1 MNPTED
7 RNAALDAISFKLES
21 PEPQQEEVET
31 PIDPEVQ
38 AEADMRLA
46 EGGPSAMQ
54 QLQGLGI
61 EMGGTIAGT
70 YATTKAL
77 QTQKVAKG
85 LSLLKN
91 IRRAG
96 QTVAAAGTLGPQ
108 AVEPVSTIGGLVTFG
123 VTEAVWAAGSN
134 FVKQEYFKALGVQEE
149 TSGGE
154 LLASALLVGPLISQG
169 RKIPKLGQV
178 FDTAMI
184 NSRKWRVGAHMVQ
197 GSIIG
202 SVESSIRQTFDIMA
216 DEDANIGDFSMTDF
230 FTGAAGGAA
239 FGGALGLGS
248 DTIGLIKTY
257 RAVVARSKVEMRGS
271 LVEKL
276 AKLDASI
283 TKMQKMK
290 QGGRRKVATEMR
302 YAETKKE
309 LDQLDAVHDS
319 IDEKLAETEAAL
331 ESVNTPKEAPEAPAT
346 PKEAPEV
353 PEFKIETDNNPNY
366 TKGGY
371 QKKVLGYKVT
381 AKDGNDYYIEANSEN
396 PKDGRFVVYK
406 GDGGYGIGEAFDAFP
421 TKRDAVE
428 FLQSKDAPATPQATP
443 QATPAPK
450 KEYKIESIFDEDGE
464 IDFDADEALRKIAKE
479 RDLGITGD
487 REANSVVRNE
497 DGEVIGGTFVSNDG
511 DNYTFDVVVSETADG
526 TGVGSKLLDDVI
538 EMPYE
543 LRDMNP
549 DATMQVDVVSPKM
562 KEMLERRGFE
572 VKEEIGKDRWLMEPK
587 DYDNVGKPKVV
598 ETTPAPKTPEV
609 APEATPF
616 KDYKESEAYAEEIGG
631 LGINRSPRVDASLV
645 DLTDEALKTQ
655 KRQAEKTLDKLE
667 SGKMETRKEV
677 DEVAA
682 AQDRLSEFEN
692 EEFRRRFKVNI
703 DEYKAAASDEERAE
717 IMDFIKSELFDDIGR
732 SKDEEFKLAFL
743 LDQLS
748 KEGLFNDFMVAN
760 KRELQAK
767 IDADPEFQA
776 SYEEVFKGD
785 LLDKLNRGKALL
797 EDASSVRLESKIP
810 ETPIKPQDVIDGP
823 TISTPALEATPKTPF
838 QALMDDY
845 DAAIAEQS
853 QGRGADQIVSLN
865 KHFNAI
871 SDDFAKK
878 ADALVA
884 NPNAESVDD
893 LLSMLDEY
901 TAFDAKDAELKQK
914 TGQGSR
920 AQGRDSGDADFERE
934 KMSPER
940 QIRNDALKEVR
951 EKLQAMKDDVDGAEM
966 QKLVDDIFT
975 YPEPVKGKNTRTPSP
990 DEAFMPPP
998 KDGEAPIETP
1008 KGETKAPKKSSRERS
1023 IDRLQKKLDELRAIR
1038 SGEKDTKNPKPK
1050 KAKSAE
1056 EKDLEERIKFY
1067 QGESKEVA
1075 DIASTQER
1083 IQVLSGLIQGNSQ
1096 SQIRQQIGLPP
1107 KLLPAHAKP
1116 KKIETTLTKL
1126 KAQEAKL
1133 MKILRRKQTDAILS
1147 DMRNVFDPSHES
1159 RSIVDKALNGY
1170 LMARTDA
1177 LLNQPSTA
1185 TTGLLSG
1192 AIQTVWRPLINTG
1205 RNTIQALNPADRA
1218 LKGVPMTGRMKYAAA
1233 DVLATADQLLTFAQ
1247 SPIVTTKQ
1255 ALRNTYETFKQGGS
1269 SAYFYK
1275 DANKI
1280 DVRDDA
1286 INAGNS
1292 TILNSRKV
1300 IQGDIRAK
1308 ANEQKSVIVSKAMK
1322 LMGSDPMTALMAF
1335 AKMGWS
1341 AGRSGVGALDEP
1353 FNLILE
1359 GRGHRADAIKEA
1371 IKQKVKPEEVAGFID
1386 DYVKKAGNVDAQGIK
1401 RFNYLDNKYRNSA
1414 NQTRRGLFRP
1424 ADLEKGDP
1432 RALMEEHL
1440 VSFFR
1445 SASGGDLT
1453 AGKLLFRFLQPII
1466 TTPTI
1471 ALAQQGRTV
1480 ARATGIPA
1488 AVDIGQRVYAGGA
1501 KRVGKK
1507 GKISNVM
1514 SGGINKQINDL
1525 EMTVEDLRAKTKE
1538 KGLDLEEQKKRDEN
1552 LAANKEQLK
1561 SLRDYR
1567 DEQTY
1572 EKIAMMGLGMGLFY
1586 TFFEMGRQGLVTGAG
1601 AQFTRDQRNNG
1612 EFQKYR
1618 MGAGE
1623 DSEGWIYLLA
1633 EPVRFLAAFAADL
1646 GAWYEL
1652 GDSRTKDQTI
1662 GNFITST
1669 LEAYATDSVF
1679 TTSLRHMKDLAF
1691 GKEKT
1696 RTGAVI
1702 DIAAGAI
1709 PIPSAV
1715 RSARVLDDENYSV
1728 YDEGAKFSDIGSRA
1742 FDKAVG
1748 TEAENF
1754 RVDKLGRPLLRPE
1767 RGALHYVFR
1776 YAPEDR
1782 AHRMTAEEEVRQ
1794 VLRNDGLSYNL
1805 IPKLTEFK
1813 TINGTQV
1820 NLKEFTR
1827 KDRSLFN
1834 LFAEVVNDGD
1844 EMLHELHD
1852 LVMDDDWPL
1861 DYDNYTVEPNPDNQD
1876 ELYNKGIERFK
1887 EVRQKHIDR
1896 AVDHI
1901 SDESNI
1907 NLFRNKDGQ
1916 TVHEYIE
1923 SLEERPAK
1931 SGNVLETF
1939 PNY

>member
-31 PIDPEVQ
+31 PIEPEVQ

-46 EGGPSAMQ
+46 EGGPSMFQ
-54 QLQGLGI
+54 QVQGLAI
-61 EMGGTIAGT
+61 EGGGNIGGMYLANKYRAPAKIARGLTFLNKIRTVGRGAALAGT
-70 YATTKAL
+70 A
-77 QTQKVAKG
+77 
-85 LSLLKN
+85 
-91 IRRAG
+91 
-96 QTVAAAGTLGPQ
+96 GPQ
-108 AVEPVSTIGGLVTFG
+108 AFEPVSTIGGVAAFAA
-123 VTEAVWAAGSN
+123 TEAAVGIFSN
-134 FVKQEYFKALGVQEE
+134 VVKQEYFKALGVQEE

-154 LLASALLVGPLISQG
+154 ILASGLLISQVIKQG
-169 RKIPKLGQV
+169 NKLPILGQA
-178 FDTAMI
+178 FDTAMLK
-184 NSRKWRVGAHMVQ
+184 SRKWKVGAHMVQ
-197 GSIIG
+197 GAVVG
-202 SVESSIRQTFDIMA
+202 SVESSIRQTFDLMMN
-216 DEDANIGDFSMTDF
+216 EDASISDFSMKDLM
-230 FTGAAGGAA
+230 TGVAAGATM
-239 FGGALGLGS
+239 GGTLSLGS
-248 DTIGLIKTY
+248 DGIKLIKTY

-290 QGGRRKVATEMR
+290 QGGRRKVVTEMR

-331 ESVNTPKEAPEAPAT
+331 ESVNTPKEAPEAPEASAT
-346 PKEAPEV
+346 PEA
-353 PEFKIETDNNPNY
+353 
-366 TKGGY
+366 
-371 QKKVLGYKVT
+371 
-381 AKDGNDYYIEANSEN
+381 
-396 PKDGRFVVYK
+396 
-406 GDGGYGIGEAFDAFP
+406 
-421 TKRDAVE
+421 
-428 FLQSKDAPATPQATP
+428 
-443 QATPAPK
+443 
-450 KEYKIESIFDEDGE
+450 
-464 IDFDADEALRKIAKE
+464 
-479 RDLGITGD
+479 
-487 REANSVVRNE
+487 
-497 DGEVIGGTFVSNDG
+497 
-511 DNYTFDVVVSETADG
+511 
-526 TGVGSKLLDDVI
+526 
-538 EMPYE
+538 
-543 LRDMNP
+543 
-549 DATMQVDVVSPKM
+549 
-562 KEMLERRGFE
+562 
-572 VKEEIGKDRWLMEPK
+572 
-587 DYDNVGKPKVV
+587 
-598 ETTPAPKTPEV
+598 TPAPKTPEV
-609 APEATPF
+609 APEA
-616 KDYKESEAYAEEIGG
+616 S
-631 LGINRSPRVDASLV
+631 
-645 DLTDEALKTQ
+645 
-655 KRQAEKTLDKLE
+655 
-667 SGKMETRKEV
+667 
-677 DEVAA
+677 
-682 AQDRLSEFEN
+682 
-692 EEFRRRFKVNI
+692 
-703 DEYKAAASDEERAE
+703 
-717 IMDFIKSELFDDIGR
+717 
-732 SKDEEFKLAFL
+732 
-743 LDQLS
+743 
-748 KEGLFNDFMVAN
+748 
-760 KRELQAK
+760 
-767 IDADPEFQA
+767 
-776 SYEEVFKGD
+776 
-785 LLDKLNRGKALL
+785 
-797 EDASSVRLESKIP
+797 
-810 ETPIKPQDVIDGP
+810 
-823 TISTPALEATPKTPF
+823 PKTPF

-845 DAAIAEQS
+845 DTAIAEQS
-853 QGRGADQIVSLN
+853 QGRGADQIVTLN

-878 ADALVA
+878 ADALIA

-920 AQGRDSGDADFERE
+920 AQGRDAGDADFERE

-975 YPEPVKGKNTRTPSP
+975 YPEPVKGKSTRTPSP
-990 DEAFMPPP
+990 DESFMPPP
-998 KDGEAPIETP
+998 KDGEAPVETP
-1008 KGETKAPKKSSRERS
+1008 KSETKAPKNSSRERS
-1023 IDRLQKKLDELRAIR
+1023 IARLQKKLDELRAIR
-1038 SGEKDTKNPKPK
+1038 SGEKDPKNPKPK

-1075 DIASTQER
+1075 DIVSTQER
-1083 IQVLSGLIQGNSQ
+1083 IQVLSGLIQGNNP

-1126 KAQEAKL
+1126 KATEAKL

-1185 TTGLLSG
+1185 TTGLPSG
-1192 AIQTVWRPLINTG
+1192 IIQTIWRPLINTG
-1205 RNTIQALNPADRA
+1205 RNTLQALNPADRS
-1218 LKGVPMTGRMKYAAA
+1218 LKGVPMTQRMKFAAA
-1233 DVLATADQLLTFAQ
+1233 DMLATYDQLITFAQ
-1247 SPIVTTKQ
+1247 SPIVTSKQ
-1255 ALRNTYETFKQGGS
+1255 ALRNTVDTFKQGGS
-1269 SAYFYK
+1269 SGYFYK

-1286 INAGNS
+1286 VNAGNS
-1292 TILNSRKV
+1292 SIRNTRKV
-1300 IQGDIRAK
+1300 IQGNIRAK
-1308 ANEQKSVIVSKAMK
+1308 ANEQKSVIVKQAMK
-1322 LMGSDPMTALMAF
+1322 LMGSDPATAMMAL
-1335 AKMGWS
+1335 AKGIWS

-1353 FNLILE
+1353 FNLILQ
-1359 GRGHRADAIKEA
+1359 GRGIRAEAIKEA
-1371 IKQKVKPEEVAGFID
+1371 IKQRVKPEEVTGFID
-1386 DYVKKAGNVDAQGIK
+1386 DYITKSSTVDTQGVK
-1401 RFNYLDNKYRNSA
+1401 RFNYLDEKYGNTA
-1414 NQTRRGLFRP
+1414 NQTRRGLFRG
-1424 ADLEKGDP
+1424 AELDAKDP
-1432 RALMEEHL
+1432 RILMEEHL
-1440 VSFFR
+1440 VNSIR
-1445 SASGGDLT
+1445 SWTGGDLT
-1453 AGKLLFRFLQPII
+1453 ASKFLFRFLQPII

-1488 AVDIGQRVYAGGA
+1488 AVDVGQRVYAGAA
-1501 KRVGKK
+1501 KRVGSD

-1538 KGLDLEEQKKRDEN
+1538 KGLDPEEQKKRDEN
-1552 LAANKEQLK
+1552 LAANKEKLK

-1572 EKIAMMGLGMGLFY
+1572 EKIAMTALGMGLFY
-1586 TFFEMGRQGLVTGAG
+1586 TFFELGKNGLATGAG
-1601 AQFTRDQRNNG
+1601 AFLTRDQRNQG

-1618 MGAGE
+1618 LLADE
-1623 DSEGWIYLLA
+1623 DSEGANYLLA
-1633 EPVRFLAAFAADL
+1633 EPIRFLAAIAADL
-1646 GAWYEL
+1646 GAWSALE
-1652 GDSRTKDQTI
+1652 GSTTEKQTM

-1691 GKEKT
+1691 GKEKS

-1702 DIAAGAI
+1702 DIAAGAL
-1709 PIPSAV
+1709 PIPSGV
-1715 RSARVLDDENYSV
+1715 RSARVLDDERSSV

-1767 RGALHYVFR
+1767 RGALNYVFR
-1776 YAPEDR
+1776 YAPEER
-1782 AHRMTAEEEVRQ
+1782 AYRTTAEEEVRQ

-1852 LVMDDDWPL
+1852 LVTDDDWQL
-1861 DYDNYTVEPNPDNQD
+1861 DYDNYTVEPNPDNKD
-1876 ELYNKGIERFK
+1876 ELYNKGIDRFK

-1896 AVDHI
+1896 AVDYI
-1901 SDESNI
+1901 SDEANI
-1907 NLFRNKDGQ
+1907 NLYRNKDGQ

-1923 SLEERPAK
+1923 SLEDRPAR
-1931 SGNVLETF
+1931 SGNVLEKLNQF
-1939 PNY
+1939 

>member
-38 AEADMRLA
+38 AEADMRIA

-108 AVEPVSTIGGLVTFG
+108 AVEPVSTVGGLVTFG

-169 RKIPKLGQV
+169 RNIPKLGQV

-239 FGGALGLGS
+239 FGSALGLGS

-257 RAVVARSKVEMRGS
+257 RAVVSRSKVEMRGS

-290 QGGRRKVATEMR
+290 QGGRRKVVTEMR

-331 ESVNTPKEAPEAPAT
+331 ESVNTPKEAPEAVAT
-346 PKEAPEV
+346 PEA
-353 PEFKIETDNNPNY
+353 
-366 TKGGY
+366 
-371 QKKVLGYKVT
+371 
-381 AKDGNDYYIEANSEN
+381 
-396 PKDGRFVVYK
+396 
-406 GDGGYGIGEAFDAFP
+406 
-421 TKRDAVE
+421 
-428 FLQSKDAPATPQATP
+428 
-443 QATPAPK
+443 
-450 KEYKIESIFDEDGE
+450 
-464 IDFDADEALRKIAKE
+464 
-479 RDLGITGD
+479 
-487 REANSVVRNE
+487 
-497 DGEVIGGTFVSNDG
+497 
-511 DNYTFDVVVSETADG
+511 
-526 TGVGSKLLDDVI
+526 
-538 EMPYE
+538 
-543 LRDMNP
+543 
-549 DATMQVDVVSPKM
+549 
-562 KEMLERRGFE
+562 
-572 VKEEIGKDRWLMEPK
+572 
-587 DYDNVGKPKVV
+587 
-598 ETTPAPKTPEV
+598 TPAPKTPEV
-609 APEATPF
+609 APEA
-616 KDYKESEAYAEEIGG
+616 EA
-631 LGINRSPRVDASLV
+631 
-645 DLTDEALKTQ
+645 
-655 KRQAEKTLDKLE
+655 
-667 SGKMETRKEV
+667 
-677 DEVAA
+677 
-682 AQDRLSEFEN
+682 
-692 EEFRRRFKVNI
+692 
-703 DEYKAAASDEERAE
+703 
-717 IMDFIKSELFDDIGR
+717 
-732 SKDEEFKLAFL
+732 
-743 LDQLS
+743 
-748 KEGLFNDFMVAN
+748 
-760 KRELQAK
+760 
-767 IDADPEFQA
+767 
-776 SYEEVFKGD
+776 
-785 LLDKLNRGKALL
+785 
-797 EDASSVRLESKIP
+797 
-810 ETPIKPQDVIDGP
+810 
-823 TISTPALEATPKTPF
+823 PKTPF

-845 DAAIAEQS
+845 DAAIADQAE
-853 QGRGADQIVSLN
+853 GKGADQIIRLN

-878 ADALVA
+878 ADALIA
-884 NPNAESVDD
+884 NPNAESVDE

-901 TAFDAKDAELKQK
+901 TAFDAKDAKLKQK
-914 TGQGSR
+914 TGQGLR
-920 AQGRDSGDADFERE
+920 AQGRDAEEAVFERE
-934 KMSPER
+934 PMSPER
-940 QIRNDALKEVR
+940 QIRNDALKDVR

-975 YPEPVKGKNTRTPSP
+975 YPEPVKGKSTRTPSP

-1023 IDRLQKKLDELRAIR
+1023 IARLQKKLDELRAIR
-1038 SGEKDTKNPKPK
+1038 SGEKDPKNPKPK

-1126 KAQEAKL
+1126 KATEAKL

-1147 DMRNVFDPSHES
+1147 DMRNVFDPEHGS
-1159 RSIVDKALNGY
+1159 RSIVDTALNGY
-1170 LMARTDA
+1170 LTARTDA

-1185 TTGLLSG
+1185 TTGLPSG
-1192 AIQTVWRPLINTG
+1192 AIRVILAPLKQTGKNTL
-1205 RNTIQALNPADRA
+1205 QALNPADRA
-1218 LKGVPMTGRMKYAAA
+1218 LKGVPMTQRMKFASA
-1233 DVLATADQLLTFAQ
+1233 DVLATADQLITFAQ
-1247 SPIVTTKQ
+1247 SPIVTSKQ
-1255 ALRNTYETFKQGGS
+1255 AWRNTVDTFKQGGS
-1269 SAYFYK
+1269 SGYFYK

-1280 DVRDDA
+1280 DVRDTA
-1286 INAGNS
+1286 ENAGNS
-1292 TILNSRKV
+1292 SIRNTSQV
-1300 IQGDIRAK
+1300 IQGDIRAR
-1308 ANEQKSVIVSKAMK
+1308 ANEQKSVIVQQAMK
-1322 LMGSDPMTALMAF
+1322 LMGSDPATALMGL
-1335 AKMGWS
+1335 AKAIWS
-1341 AGRSGVGALDEP
+1341 GGRRGVGALDEP
-1353 FNLILE
+1353 FNLILQ
-1359 GRGHRADAIKEA
+1359 GRGVRAEAIKEA
-1371 IKQKVKPEEVAGFID
+1371 IKQQVKPEEVAGFID
-1386 DYVKKAGNVDAQGIK
+1386 DYITKSSNVDAQGVK
-1401 RFNYLDNKYRNSA
+1401 RFNYLDEKYRNTA

-1424 ADLEKGDP
+1424 ADLDKNDP
-1432 RALMEEHL
+1432 RMLMEETL
-1440 VSFFR
+1440 VQSIR
-1445 SASGGDLT
+1445 SWTGGDLT
-1453 AGKLLFRFLQPII
+1453 ASKFLFRFLQPII

-1471 ALAQQGRTV
+1471 ALAQQGRIV
-1480 ARATGIPA
+1480 AQATGLPA
-1488 AVDIGQRVYAGGA
+1488 VADIGQRAYAGSA
-1501 KRVGKK
+1501 KRVGKR

-1514 SGGINKQINDL
+1514 SGRINKEINDL
-1525 EMTVEDLRAKTKE
+1525 EIKVEDRRAKTKE
-1538 KGLDLEEQKKRDEN
+1538 KGLDPEEQKKRDED
-1552 LAANKEQLK
+1552 LAAHQEQLK

-1572 EKIAMMGLGMGLFY
+1572 EQIAMAALGMGIVY
-1586 TFFEMGRQGLVTGAG
+1586 TFFELGKNGLATGAG
-1601 AQFTRDQRNNG
+1601 SFLTRDQRNQG

-1618 MGAGE
+1618 MLMDE
-1623 DSEGWIYLLA
+1623 DSEGFNYLLA
-1633 EPVRFLAAFAADL
+1633 EPIRFLAAFSADL
-1646 GAWYEL
+1646 GAWSALE
-1652 GDSRTKDQTI
+1652 GSTTEKQTI
-1662 GNFITST
+1662 GNFVTST
-1669 LEAYATDSVF
+1669 LEAYATDAVF

-1691 GKEKT
+1691 GKEKS

-1702 DIAAGAI
+1702 DIAAGGI
-1709 PIPSAV
+1709 PIPSGV
-1715 RSARVLDDENYSV
+1715 RSARVLDDEKYSV
-1728 YDEGAKFSDIGSRA
+1728 YDEGSNVGDIGSRA

-1767 RGALHYVFR
+1767 RGALNYVFR

-1834 LFAEVVNDGD
+1834 LFAEVVNEGD

-1852 LVMDDDWPL
+1852 LVMDEDWQL

-1907 NLFRNKDGQ
+1907 NLYRNKDGQ

-1923 SLEERPAK
+1923 SLEDRPAR
-1931 SGNVLETF
+1931 SGNVLEKLNQF
-1939 PNY
+1939 

>member
-38 AEADMRLA
+38 AEADVRLA

-61 EMGGTIAGT
+61 EMGGSIGGT

-77 QTQKVAKG
+77 KTQRVAKG
-85 LSLLKN
+85 LSYLKK

-96 QTVAAAGTLGPQ
+96 QVTVAAGAAGPQ
-108 AVEPVSTIGGLVTFG
+108 AAEPVTTIGGLVTFG
-123 VTEAVWAAGSN
+123 ITEAAWAVGSN

-154 LLASALLVGPLISQG
+154 LLASALLVSPLISQG

-178 FDTAMI
+178 FDTSMI

-197 GSIIG
+197 GSLIG

-216 DEDANIGDFSMTDF
+216 DEDASIGDFSMTDL
-230 FTGAAGGAA
+230 FTGATGGAA
-239 FGGALGLGS
+239 FGGALGLGGE
-248 DTIGLIKTY
+248 TIGLVKTY

-290 QGGRRKVATEMR
+290 QGGRRKVVTEMR

-331 ESVNTPKEAPEAPAT
+331 ESVNTPKEAPEASATIAT
-346 PKEAPEV
+346 PKDVPEADVEAKGWFHASHQNIEKLTPREVDSVDTFGSWISGDSGTAKTLYGPNVKQADVTPNNLLKAHTDNFGEFFFSNENLFKRLFPEADVSLLKKFDEGGLKKSNPEV
-353 PEFKIETDNNPNY
+353 WEMRKTYLNEFRKMLKDAGHDGVIFKDSRIDLSKGDKPHDVAVLFNDTDVPLK
-366 TKGGY
+366 T
-371 QKKVLGYKVT
+371 
-381 AKDGNDYYIEANSEN
+381 
-396 PKDGRFVVYK
+396 PKD
-406 GDGGYGIGEAFDAFP
+406 
-421 TKRDAVE
+421 
-428 FLQSKDAPATPQATP
+428 TPE
-443 QATPAPK
+443 ATPAPLQDAETGK
-450 KEYKIESIFDEDGE
+450 PITIKGYHGTKAKFDE
-464 IDFDADEALRKIAKE
+464 FDPKATA
-479 RDLGITGD
+479 
-487 REANSVVRNE
+487 E
-497 DGEVIGGTFVSNDG
+497 DKPFS
-511 DNYTFDVVVSETADG
+511 F
-526 TGVGSKLLDDVI
+526 GSH
-538 EMPYE
+538 
-543 LRDMNP
+543 
-549 DATMQVDVVSPKM
+549 
-562 KEMLERRGFE
+562 F
-572 VKEEIGKDRWLMEPK
+572 
-587 DYDNVGKPKVV
+587 
-598 ETTPAPKTPEV
+598 TT
-609 APEATPF
+609 
-616 KDYKESEAYAEEIGG
+616 
-631 LGINRSPRVDASLV
+631 
-645 DLTDEALKTQ
+645 
-655 KRQAEKTLDKLE
+655 
-667 SGKMETRKEV
+667 
-677 DEVAA
+677 
-682 AQDRLSEFEN
+682 
-692 EEFRRRFKVNI
+692 
-703 DEYKAAASDEERAE
+703 
-717 IMDFIKSELFDDIGR
+717 
-732 SKDEEFKLAFL
+732 SKDEAGVYATSVKRAADTKKGESVKLEGDERIIEADL
-743 LDQLS
+743 TLDNPLVIKTDMTTAS
-748 KEGLFNDFMVAN
+748 MYADVN
-760 KRELQAK
+760 KDDILK
-767 IDADPEFQA
+767 T
-776 SYEEVFKGD
+776 
-785 LLDKLNRGKALL
+785 L
-797 EDASSVRLESKIP
+797 EDAKAAGNEYDGVIIQRRKGDGYDQDNIIVFDNKKIKSSEP
-810 ETPIKPQDVIDGP
+810 
-823 TISTPALEATPKTPF
+823 TPAPKTPF

-845 DAAIAEQS
+845 DAAIADQAE
-853 QGRGADQIVSLN
+853 GKGADQIIRLN

-878 ADALVA
+878 ADALIA
-884 NPNAESVDD
+884 NPNAESVDE

-901 TAFDAKDAELKQK
+901 TAFDAKDAKLKQK
-914 TGQGSR
+914 TGQGLR
-920 AQGRDSGDADFERE
+920 AQGRDAEEAVFERE
-934 KMSPER
+934 PMSPER
-940 QIRNDALKEVR
+940 QIRNDALKDVR

-975 YPEPVKGKNTRTPSP
+975 YPEPVKGKSTRTPSP

-1008 KGETKAPKKSSRERS
+1008 KGETKTPKKSSRERS
-1023 IDRLQKKLDELRAIR
+1023 IARLQKKLDELRAIR
-1038 SGEKDTKNPKPK
+1038 SGEKDPKNPKPK

-1185 TTGLLSG
+1185 TTGLPSG
-1192 AIQTVWRPLINTG
+1192 ALRVIWAPIKATGKNTV
-1205 RNTIQALNPADRA
+1205 QALNPADRA
-1218 LKGVPMTGRMKYAAA
+1218 LKGVPMTQRMKF
-1233 DVLATADQLLTFAQ
+1233 ATADMLATYDQLITFAQ
-1247 SPIVTTKQ
+1247 SPIVTSKQ
-1255 ALRNTYETFKQGGS
+1255 ALRNTVDTFKQGGS
-1269 SAYFYK
+1269 SGYFYK

-1280 DVRDDA
+1280 DMRDDA
-1286 INAGNS
+1286 VNAGNS
-1292 TILNSRKV
+1292 SIRNTRNV
-1300 IQGDIRAK
+1300 IQADIRAK
-1308 ANEQKSVIVSKAMK
+1308 ANEQKNVIVKQAMK
-1322 LMGSDPMTALMAF
+1322 LMGSDPATALMALS
-1335 AKMGWS
+1335 KTIWS

-1353 FNLILE
+1353 FNLVLQ
-1359 GRGHRADAIKEA
+1359 GRSVRAEAIKEA
-1371 IKQKVKPEEVAGFID
+1371 IKQKVKPEEITKFID
-1386 DYVKKAGNVDAQGIK
+1386 DYITKSSTVDAQGVK
-1401 RFNYLDNKYRNSA
+1401 RFNYLDEKYKNLA
-1414 NQTRRGLFRP
+1414 NQTRRDLFRT

-1432 RALMEEHL
+1432 RILMEEHL
-1440 VSFFR
+1440 VNFFR
-1445 SASGGDLT
+1445 SAAGGDLT
-1453 AGKLLFRFLQPII
+1453 AGKFLFRFLNPII
-1466 TTPTI
+1466 STPTV

-1480 ARATGIPA
+1480 AQSTGVPA
-1488 AVDIGQRVYAGGA
+1488 LIDMSQRVYAGGA

-1514 SGGINKQINDL
+1514 SGGVNKQINDL
-1525 EMTVEDLRAKTKE
+1525 EMKVEDLRAKTKE
-1538 KGLDLEEQKKRDEN
+1538 KGLDPKEQKKRDAN

-1572 EKIAMMGLGMGLFY
+1572 EKIAMAALGMGVAY
-1586 TFFEMGRQGLVTGAG
+1586 TFFELGKNGSATGAG
-1601 AQFTRDQRNNG
+1601 AFLTRDQRNQG

-1618 MGAGE
+1618 MLADE
-1623 DSEGWIYLLA
+1623 DSEGFSYLLF
-1633 EPVRFLAAFAADL
+1633 EPLRFLAAFSADL
-1646 GAWYEL
+1646 GAWSALE
-1652 GDSRTKDQTI
+1652 GSTTEKQTI
-1662 GNFITST
+1662 GNFVTST
-1669 LEAYATDSVF
+1669 LEAYATDAVF
-1679 TTSLRHMKDLAF
+1679 TTNLRHMKDLAF
-1691 GKEKT
+1691 GKEKS

-1852 LVMDDDWPL
+1852 LVMDEDWQL

-1876 ELYNKGIERFK
+1876 ELYNRGIERFK

-1907 NLFRNKDGQ
+1907 NLYRNKDGQ

-1923 SLEERPAK
+1923 SLEERPAR

>member
-1 MNPTED
+1 MNSTED

-38 AEADMRLA
+38 AEADVRLA
-46 EGGPSAMQ
+46 EGGPSMFQ
-54 QLQGLGI
+54 QVQGLAI
-61 EMGGTIAGT
+61 EGGGNIGGMYLANK
-70 YATTKAL
+70 YRAPAKI
-77 QTQKVAKG
+77 AKG
-85 LSLLKN
+85 LTFLNK
-91 IRRAG
+91 IR
-96 QTVAAAGTLGPQ
+96 TVGRGAALAGTAGPQ
-108 AVEPVSTIGGLVTFG
+108 AFEPVSTIGGVAAFAA
-123 VTEAVWAAGSN
+123 TEAAVGIFSN
-134 FVKQEYFKALGVQEE
+134 VVKQEYFKALGVQEE

-154 LLASALLVGPLISQG
+154 ILASGLLISQVIKQG
-169 RKIPKLGQV
+169 NKLPILGQA
-178 FDTAMI
+178 FDTAMLK
-184 NSRKWRVGAHMVQ
+184 SRKWKVGAHMVQ
-197 GSIIG
+197 GAVVG
-202 SVESSIRQTFDIMA
+202 SVESSIRQTFDLMMN
-216 DEDANIGDFSMTDF
+216 EDASISDFSMKDLM
-230 FTGAAGGAA
+230 TGVAAGATM
-239 FGGALGLGS
+239 GGTLSLGS
-248 DTIGLIKTY
+248 DGIKLIKTY

-290 QGGRRKVATEMR
+290 QGGRRKVVTEMR
-302 YAETKKE
+302 YAETKKK
-309 LDQLDAVHDS
+309 LDELDAVHDS

-331 ESVNTPKEAPEAPAT
+331 ESVNTPKETPEAPEASATTAT
-346 PKEAPEV
+346 PKDTPEA
-353 PEFKIETDNNPNY
+353 
-366 TKGGY
+366 
-371 QKKVLGYKVT
+371 
-381 AKDGNDYYIEANSEN
+381 
-396 PKDGRFVVYK
+396 
-406 GDGGYGIGEAFDAFP
+406 
-421 TKRDAVE
+421 
-428 FLQSKDAPATPQATP
+428 
-443 QATPAPK
+443 
-450 KEYKIESIFDEDGE
+450 
-464 IDFDADEALRKIAKE
+464 
-479 RDLGITGD
+479 
-487 REANSVVRNE
+487 
-497 DGEVIGGTFVSNDG
+497 
-511 DNYTFDVVVSETADG
+511 
-526 TGVGSKLLDDVI
+526 
-538 EMPYE
+538 
-543 LRDMNP
+543 
-549 DATMQVDVVSPKM
+549 
-562 KEMLERRGFE
+562 
-572 VKEEIGKDRWLMEPK
+572 
-587 DYDNVGKPKVV
+587 
-598 ETTPAPKTPEV
+598 TPAPKTPEV
-609 APEATPF
+609 APEA
-616 KDYKESEAYAEEIGG
+616 A
-631 LGINRSPRVDASLV
+631 
-645 DLTDEALKTQ
+645 
-655 KRQAEKTLDKLE
+655 
-667 SGKMETRKEV
+667 
-677 DEVAA
+677 
-682 AQDRLSEFEN
+682 
-692 EEFRRRFKVNI
+692 
-703 DEYKAAASDEERAE
+703 
-717 IMDFIKSELFDDIGR
+717 
-732 SKDEEFKLAFL
+732 
-743 LDQLS
+743 
-748 KEGLFNDFMVAN
+748 
-760 KRELQAK
+760 
-767 IDADPEFQA
+767 
-776 SYEEVFKGD
+776 
-785 LLDKLNRGKALL
+785 
-797 EDASSVRLESKIP
+797 
-810 ETPIKPQDVIDGP
+810 
-823 TISTPALEATPKTPF
+823 PKTPF

-853 QGRGADQIVSLN
+853 QGRGADQIVTLN

-878 ADALVA
+878 ADALIA
-884 NPNAESVDD
+884 NPDAKSVDD

-920 AQGRDSGDADFERE
+920 AQGRDAGDADFERE

-975 YPEPVKGKNTRTPSP
+975 YPEPVKGKSTRTPSP
-990 DEAFMPPP
+990 DESFMPPP
-998 KDGEAPIETP
+998 KDGEAPVETP

-1038 SGEKDTKNPKPK
+1038 SGEKDPKNPKPK

-1185 TTGLLSG
+1185 TTGLPSG
-1192 AIQTVWRPLINTG
+1192 IIQTIWRPLINTG
-1205 RNTIQALNPADRA
+1205 KNTVQALNPADRA
-1218 LKGVPMTGRMKYAAA
+1218 LKGVPMTQRMKYAAA
-1233 DVLATADQLLTFAQ
+1233 DMLATADQLITFAQ
-1247 SPIVTTKQ
+1247 SPIVTSKQ
-1255 ALRNTYETFKQGGS
+1255 ALRNTVDTFKQGGS
-1269 SAYFYK
+1269 SGYFYK

-1286 INAGNS
+1286 VNAGNS
-1292 TILNSRKV
+1292 SIRNTRNV
-1300 IQGDIRAK
+1300 IQADIRAK
-1308 ANEQKSVIVSKAMK
+1308 ANEQKNVIVKQAMK
-1322 LMGSDPMTALMAF
+1322 LMGSDPATAMMALSK
-1335 AKMGWS
+1335 AIWS
-1341 AGRSGVGALDEP
+1341 FGRSGVGALDEP
-1353 FNLILE
+1353 FNLILQ
-1359 GRGHRADAIKEA
+1359 GRGIRAEAIKEA
-1371 IKQKVKPEEVAGFID
+1371 IKQKVKPDEVAGFID
-1386 DYVKKAGNVDAQGIK
+1386 DYITKSSTVDAQGVK
-1401 RFNYLDNKYRNSA
+1401 RFNYLDDKYGNTA
-1414 NQTRRGLFRP
+1414 NQTRRGLFRG
-1424 ADLEKGDP
+1424 AELEAKDP
-1432 RALMEEHL
+1432 RILMEEHL
-1440 VSFFR
+1440 VNSIR
-1445 SASGGDLT
+1445 SWTGGDLT
-1453 AGKLLFRFLQPII
+1453 AAKFLFRFLQPII

-1488 AVDIGQRVYAGGA
+1488 AVDVGQRMYAGAA
-1501 KRVGKK
+1501 KRVGSD

-1538 KGLDLEEQKKRDEN
+1538 KGLDPEEQTKRDEN
-1552 LAANKEQLK
+1552 LAANKEKLK

-1572 EKIAMMGLGMGLFY
+1572 EKIAMTALGMGLFY
-1586 TFFEMGRQGLVTGAG
+1586 TFFELGKNGLATGAG
-1601 AQFTRDQRNNG
+1601 AFLTRDQRNQG

-1618 MGAGE
+1618 LLADE
-1623 DSEGWIYLLA
+1623 DSEGANYLLA
-1633 EPVRFLAAFAADL
+1633 EPIRFLAAIAADL
-1646 GAWYEL
+1646 GAWSALE
-1652 GDSRTKDQTI
+1652 GSTTEKQTM

-1691 GKEKT
+1691 GKEKS

-1702 DIAAGAI
+1702 DIAAGAL
-1709 PIPSAV
+1709 PIPSGV
-1715 RSARVLDDENYSV
+1715 RSARVLDDERSSV

-1767 RGALHYVFR
+1767 RGALNYVFR
-1776 YAPEDR
+1776 YAPEER
-1782 AHRMTAEEEVRQ
+1782 AYRTTAEEEVRQ

-1852 LVMDDDWPL
+1852 LVMDEDWQL

-1896 AVDHI
+1896 AVDYI
-1901 SDESNI
+1901 SDEANI
-1907 NLFRNKDGQ
+1907 NLYRNKDGQ

-1923 SLEERPAK
+1923 SLEDRPAR
-1931 SGNVLETF
+1931 SGNVLEKLNQF
-1939 PNY
+1939 